1 MNKEDKVVE
10 ICDSTRLANGNK
22 VNWYDATQLLNEVF
36 ECEKSWKAWRS
47 IYRRKKGTHKPINV
61 QSNEQATK
69 GKYVITEVIKEKP
82 KKIEIEVGAN
92 GTQHS
97 TILVNILEYPLKTPK
112 DILELHGYD
121 LAQWELV
128 NHKLKIWNTYS
139 KQDGTSELYSSA
151 LTVKPKQNILTSDFL
166 AETFAEKVKNYIVDN
181 KRFELKPLSNDQD
194 GYMLELGLYDVHF
207 GKFAWHKETN
217 NDFDLKIAEILYRQ
231 VLDDLL
237 YQSCKYN
244 IKKILIIFGN
254 DFFHYD
260 NMKIETAGG
269 TPQDTDTRL
278 PKMYSK
284 GLDMIFE
291 TVNKCLEIAPTEFI
305 YVPSNHDYTMG
316 YFASETIY
324 RAYKEFDTF
333 NYINVSPLSR
343 KYYLFGNVLLGFT
356 HGDKENKENML
367 TLMQDEQPELWYKSQ
382 IREWHLGHRHSEWS
396 QQYNGFLMR
405 GFPSITATDLWH
417 FQKGWEGA
425 VRKGQAFIWH
435 ESGSKIIVE
444 SIVKKEL
451 K

>member
-1 MNKEDKVVE
+1 MNKEDKIVE
-10 ICDSTRLANGNK
+10 ICENTRLSNGGK
-22 VNWYDATQLLNEVF
+22 ISWYDATYQLNDLF
-36 ECEKSWKAWRS
+36 ETEKSWKAWRS
-47 IYRRKKGTHKPINV
+47 IYRRKKGTHHIINAKDNK
-61 QSNEQATK
+61 QE

-97 TILVNILEYPLKTPK
+97 TILVNLLEYPLRTPK

-139 KQDGTSELYSSA
+139 KQDGTSELYSST
-151 LTVKPKQNILTSDFL
+151 LTVKPMQNLFTKDFL
-166 AETFAEKVKNYIVDN
+166 ADTFEEKVKTYIVDD
-181 KRFELKPLSNDQD
+181 KKFDLKVSGNDQD
-194 GYMLELGLYDVHF
+194 GYMLEIGLYDVHF

-217 NDFDLKIAEILYRQ
+217 NDFDLKIAETLYRE

-237 YQSCKYN
+237 YQAKKYN
-244 IKKILIIFGN
+244 ITKILIIFGN

-260 NMKIETAGG
+260 NMKQETTSG
-269 TPQDTDTRL
+269 TSQDTDTRL

-291 TVNKCLEIAPTEFI
+291 TVNKCLAIAPTEFI

-324 RAYKEFDTF
+324 RAYKPFKSFT
-333 NYINVSPLSR
+333 YINVSPISR
-343 KYYLFGNVLLGFT
+343 KYYLYGDVLIGLA
-356 HGDKENKENML
+356 HGDKETKDNML
-367 TLMQDEQPELWYKSQ
+367 TLMQSEVPELWAKSQ
-382 IREWHLGHRHSEWS
+382 IREWHFGHKHSEWS

-417 FQKGWEGA
+417 FQKGWQGA
-425 VRKGQAFIWH
+425 VRKGQALIWH
-435 ESGSKIIVE
+435 EGGSKIIIE

-451 K
+451 